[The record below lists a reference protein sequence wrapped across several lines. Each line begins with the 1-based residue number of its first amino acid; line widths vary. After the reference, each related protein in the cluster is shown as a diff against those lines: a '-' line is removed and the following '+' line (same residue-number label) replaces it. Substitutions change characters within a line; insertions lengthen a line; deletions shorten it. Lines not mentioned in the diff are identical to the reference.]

1 MTTAITQEIDECF
14 HGLLSSGTL
23 PAFDA
28 GAMADALHTEFET
41 IWPLISEES
50 RAVVMGVA
58 VILKRRHVDG
68 VMADLHAEQTI
79 KRMSADTN
87 NKGNKS

>member
-1 MTTAITQEIDECF
+1 MKTAIKQEIDECF
-14 HGLLSSGTL
+14 HGLLASNTL
-23 PAFDA
+23 PEFDA
-28 GAMADALHTEFET
+28 GALADALHGELET

-68 VMADLHAEQTI
+68 VMADQYADQAI
-79 KRMSADTN
+79 KNM
-87 NKGNKS
+87 KGRQ